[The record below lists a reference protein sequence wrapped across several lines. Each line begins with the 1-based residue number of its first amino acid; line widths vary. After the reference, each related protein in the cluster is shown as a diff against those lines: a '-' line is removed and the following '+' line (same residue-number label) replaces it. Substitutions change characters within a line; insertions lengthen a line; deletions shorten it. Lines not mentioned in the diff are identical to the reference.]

1 MVFVV
6 VLVIVCLVVVVGGGV
21 VIIIVGYRNLSLKFG
36 KNLVKISDILLLLLS
51 LFVFGPVIAKIYLM
65 LLLFLFFCNCCC

>member
-6 VLVIVCLVVVVGGGV
+6 VLVIVCLVVVGGGGV

-51 LFVFGPVIAKIYLM
+51 LFVLGQ
-65 LLLFLFFCNCCC
+65 